1 MLNTSRPLSL
11 FGSVSLCLV
20 AGALSLGGCNRYKDS
35 GVETVRTNKNDI
47 TACVDEL
54 NSRNP
59 AAKGEMAMK
68 FEIAPN
74 GKVNRFIFSKDD
86 VKDPA
91 FSECLKQRAIQWQF
105 PAPPSGKMEVFEYPF
120 KVKL

>member
-1 MLNTSRPLSL
+1 MLNTSRPFSL
-11 FGSVSLCLV
+11 LGSLSLCLV

-35 GVETVRTNKNDI
+35 GVETVRANKNDI
-47 TACVDEL
+47 SACVNEL
-54 NSRNP
+54 FQRSP
-59 AAKGEMAMK
+59 GAKGEMGLK

-120 KVKL
+120 KVKN